1 MAIVERKIKVRSASN
16 KIDGELTTFLMEIEQ
31 RKKVLQLARK
41 KGVTFSAMLRELI
54 SQSLEK

>member
-1 MAIVERKIKVRSASN
+1 MRKVSVLTK

>member
-1 MAIVERKIKVRSASN
+1 MTDRKVKVRSASN

-41 KGVTFSAMLRELI
+41 KGITFSAMIRDLI
-54 SQSLEK
+54 SKGLEN